1 MSGNILFAMITRLR
15 DGLPLSATTDHDPSQ
30 RVLESKKYAKILSKK
45 ASQFP
50 DRCSMFTGSHWL
62 YFISSLGV
70 CFIMMCEESYSSVL
84 AFCFLDELQR
94 EFISLYENKKV
105 DNAIRP
111 YALIDFD
118 RVIQKTKQRYN
129 NAMTLNA
136 RQKYSDMTLEVKL
149 RPPYRISI
157 DDIESTGRR
166 NINGISPH
174 HIPSWQ
180 AVNVSNNGDLPKPAN
195 FRRPF
200 SRLDWMA
207 KLLVFLSVLCGTLNL
222 ARIMAVL
229 TFGTSPYEPDEKTIV
244 LQAMALLV
252 FSALLNYYQSFKLWT
267 SLGQRSLRQLLAC
280 VLVIVCNYSLYKL
293 YWRFL
298 LTSSFHSLVAVLVA
312 WKMRAGSGD
321 FKLPNYTV

>member
-1 MSGNILFAMITRLR
+1 MFAIHDAEGTSSSLPGQLMSISSEDKPEILTML
-15 DGLPLSATTDHDPSQ
+15 
-30 RVLESKKYAKILSKK
+30 
-45 ASQFP
+45 
-50 DRCSMFTGSHWL
+50 CC
-62 YFISSLGV
+62 FISSLGV

-84 AFCFLDELQR
+84 AFCFLDELPE
-94 EFISLYENKKV
+94 EFISLSRKIRRSI
-105 DNAIRP
+105 NAIRP

-118 RVIQKTKQRYN
+118 RIIQKTKQRYN
-129 NAMTLNA
+129 NVMTLNA

-180 AVNVSNNGDLPKPAN
+180 TVNVSNNGDLPKPAN

-280 VLVIVCNYSLYKL
+280 ALVIVCNYSLYKL

-298 LTSSFHSLVAVLVA
+298 LTSSFHSLVAVLVT